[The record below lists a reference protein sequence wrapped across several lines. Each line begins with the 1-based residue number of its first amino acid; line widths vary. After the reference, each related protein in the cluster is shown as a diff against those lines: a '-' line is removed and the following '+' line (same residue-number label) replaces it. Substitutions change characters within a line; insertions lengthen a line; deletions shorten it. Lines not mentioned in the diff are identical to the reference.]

1 MQPFGLMN
9 YAETHELTPKY
20 INIRVNGN
28 NEQSLNTG
36 KQPLNI
42 DWIRNSNFFIRKD
55 KTEWKVV

>member
-28 NEQSLNTG
+28 NEQSLNAG
-36 KQPLNI
+36 KQPLDI
-42 DWIRNSNFFIRKD
+42 D
-55 KTEWKVV
+55 